1 MDKRFDLMNPDG
13 FSHFNGPIF
22 SFNLLLWVWHGV
34 WPQGQWI
41 FGPNLFLLI
50 EKLNVAK
57 DYIDFDSQFLEN

>member
-1 MDKRFDLMNPDG
+1 MHCIEVTVQV
-13 FSHFNGPIF
+13 FSNSLRQGVGLLE
-22 SFNLLLWVWHGV
+22 SFF
-34 WPQGQWI
+34 GQWI